1 MQASF
6 VIARVRGLELPA
18 LRLRATTGGLVDLR
32 ELAAGLLALY
42 VYPQMAGPDV
52 QLPAAWDRTP
62 GARGCTPQSCG
73 FRDARDRLAD
83 LGVAVAGLSAQPHEQ
98 QLEAAARLE
107 LGFPLLADPD
117 FRLHAELGLPTFSID
132 GAVFYRR
139 VTLIAHRGRVVK
151 VFYPVD
157 PPAANAEEVL
167 AWLEDRS
174 LTESTILRPWTM
186 SASRRSGPSTA
197 STRAA

>member
-6 VIARVRGLELPA
+6 VIARLRGLELPA
-18 LRLRATTGGLVDLR
+18 LRLPATTGGLVDLR
-32 ELAAGLLALY
+32 ELAAGLLVLY

-52 QLPAAWDRTP
+52 QLPAAWDDTP

-73 FRDARDRLAD
+73 FRDARGRLAE
-83 LGVAVAGLSAQPHEQ
+83 LGVTVAGLSAQAHEQ
-98 QLEAAARLE
+98 QLEAATRLE
-107 LGFPLLADPD
+107 LGFPLLADPG
-117 FRLHAELGLPTFSID
+117 FGLQAELGLPTFTID
-132 GAVFYRR
+132 DAAFYRR
-139 VTLIAHRGRVVK
+139 VTLVAHRGRIAK

-157 PPAANAEEVL
+157 PPAANAAEVL

-186 SASRRSGPSTA
+186 NESRRSGPSTA
-197 STRAA
+197 STPAA